1 MLRLASNRPL
11 SSCFSLSCRTWI
23 VSPPCTRRPA
33 AYHTRLNS
41 TSAKTPS
48 TVTVLGSEYE
58 KDSFTNVT
66 SAILRKLDARLTDTP
81 GHPLTTLRS
90 LIESHFPSYA
100 HFTGS
105 STGKNSFPPLV
116 TPKQNF
122 DDLSFPADHP
132 GRAQT
137 DSYYVNR
144 DVMLRTHTSAHEVE
158 VFAAGHKKWLLTAD
172 VFRRDEIDRSHYPVF
187 HQMEGARLFSQTD
200 VRNRTKELEEENE
213 ALFGQIK
220 SESIIFE
227 DKTVVDDG
235 NPYQLMHDVPLA
247 NAVTLNLKYTLSL
260 LLYKLFSTATTSNVG
275 AGKTEPLR
283 IRWISAYFPFTS
295 PSYEVEV
302 FFEGKWMEILGSG
315 VVQQQTLT
323 NASECPPTSV
333 WSISHYFSSFRHLR
347 RNRLG
352 LWPRSR
358 TYRHDPLP
366 NSRHPPFLVQ

>member
-1 MLRLASNRPL
+1 MLRLAAANRPL
-11 SSCFSLSCRTWI
+11 PSHFHLSCRKWI
-23 VSPPCTRRPA
+23 VSVACTQKQTPA
-33 AYHTRLNS
+33 QTRFNS
-41 TSAKTPS
+41 TSTTKTN
-48 TVTVLGSEYE
+48 TVNVLGTDYE
-58 KDSFTNVT
+58 KDNFTNVT
-66 SAILRKLDARLTDTP
+66 PAILRKLDARLTETP
-81 GHPLTTLRS
+81 SHPLTTLRN

-105 STGKNSFPPLV
+105 STGKNSFSPLV

-137 DSYYVNR
+137 DSYYINR
-144 DVMLRTHTSAHEVE
+144 DLMLRTHTSTHEVE

-187 HQMEGARLFSQTD
+187 HQMEGARLFSQK
-200 VRNRTKELEEENE
+200 NAKKSTKELDEENE
-213 ALFGQIK
+213 ALLGQIK
-220 SESIIFE
+220 SESIILE

-235 NPYQLMHDVPLA
+235 NPYQLTHDIPLA

-260 LLYKLFSTATTSNVG
+260 LLYKLFSNAVAPNVG
-275 AGKTEPLR
+275 AGKKEPLQ

-302 FFEGKWMEILGSG
+302 FFGGKWMEILGCG

-323 NASECPPTSV
+323 NAS
-333 WSISHYFSSFRHLR
+333 
-347 RNRLG
+347 
-352 LWPRSR
+352 
-358 TYRHDPLP
+358 
-366 NSRHPPFLVQ
+366 Q